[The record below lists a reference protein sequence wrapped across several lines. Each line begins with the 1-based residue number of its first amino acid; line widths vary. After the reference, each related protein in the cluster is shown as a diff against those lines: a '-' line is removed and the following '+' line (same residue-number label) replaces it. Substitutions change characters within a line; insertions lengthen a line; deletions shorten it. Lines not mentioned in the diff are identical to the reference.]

1 MKRLLTCFFTLLLVC
16 ELPAQ
21 FRHYDYLGGGH
32 QNEVA
37 VTVSSASGSATGKM
51 TVDGFPIQNQDQ
63 LADAS
68 RFLAQATLGAD
79 YSTIQMTAAM
89 GYEAWLEEQFAL
101 PPIALLDEMFRL
113 ENIYLPLLEEGEEAE
128 EIGPNIGV
136 SWFHG
141 GWINQHLKSPDLLRQ
156 KMAFTLSQIFVVN
169 DASDI
174 AEDFG
179 QGLAGFYDLLSRNAF
194 GDYQTLLT
202 DVTLS
207 PAMGFF
213 LSHYDNP
220 KADPINNIQPDE
232 NYAREIMQLFS
243 IGLWELNQDGSRKQD
258 TNGQFIPTY
267 TNQDINEFAQ
277 VFTGLSNGGP
287 NGGWG
292 SEPITDDRKTN
303 FVAPMRMYEEYHDRT
318 EKVLLKGTTLPAN
331 QDGMTDILQTM
342 AHLSNH
348 SNTAPFISKA
358 LIQFFTTSNPSQLY
372 IFDVAGTFQPAEE
385 NNFQEVI
392 KAILLNPEARIC
404 HPTATYTF
412 GKLREPVARKLNLLK
427 AFPLSA
433 DEYGNYFEEQFC
445 YDDITGQLPGRAP
458 SVFNFFVPSYAP
470 PGDISTNGWVAP
482 EFQILNST
490 NAIGIVNDVNRRVV
504 YGIPY
509 ALDCEEEYV
518 QELIEDPEFVQFYP
532 YQQDFTEEM
541 KLVNSPAAL
550 IDRLDI
556 LLANGLLEDDSKA
569 IMVNAISQLSSPA
582 ERVKMALYLIMISPD
597 YAILK

>member
-1 MKRLLTCFFTLLLVC
+1 MKRLLTCFFTLLLVY

-37 VTVSSASGSATGKM
+37 VTVSSASGSATGLR
-51 TVDGFPIQNQDQ
+51 TIDGFPIQNQAQ
-63 LADAS
+63 IAEAS

-79 YSTIQMTAAM
+79 YATIQMTAAM
-89 GYEAWLEEQFAL
+89 GYDAWMEEQFAL
-101 PPIALLDEMFRL
+101 PPVAMLNEMFRM
-113 ENIYLPLLEEGEEAE
+113 ETIYKPILEEGEEAE

-136 SWFHG
+136 NWFHA
-141 GWINQHLKSPDLLRQ
+141 GWIDQHLKSPDLLRQ
-156 KMAFTLSQIFVVN
+156 KMAFSLSQIFVVN
-169 DASDI
+169 DATDL

-194 GDYQTLLT
+194 GDYQNLLT

-220 KADPINNIQPDE
+220 KADPVNNIQPDE
-232 NYAREIMQLFS
+232 NYAREVMQLFS
-243 IGLWELNQDGSRKQD
+243 IGLWELNQDGSRKLD
-258 TNGQFIPTY
+258 ANGLFIPTY

-292 SEPITDDRKTN
+292 SEPITDDRRTN

-342 AHLSNH
+342 VHLSTH

-372 IFDVAGTFQPAEE
+372 IFEVAGQFRPTEQ
-385 NNFQEVI
+385 NNFQEVL
-392 KAILLNPEARIC
+392 KAILLNPEARVC
-404 HPTATYTF
+404 TPTSTYTF
-412 GKLREPVARKLNLLK
+412 GKLREPVVRKLNLLK

-433 DEYGNYFEEQFC
+433 DEYENYFMQEFC
-445 YDDITGQLPGRAP
+445 YGETTGQLTGKAP

-490 NAIGIVNDVNRRVV
+490 NAIGLVNDVNRRVV
-504 YGIPY
+504 SRIPF
-509 ALDCEEEYV
+509 ALDCNEEYV
-518 QELIEDPEFVQFYP
+518 SEITEDPEFAEFYP
-532 YQQDFTEEM
+532 YRQDFTEE
-541 KLVNSPAAL
+541 LTLTNSPTAL
-550 IDRLDI
+550 VDRLDI
-556 LLANGLLEDDSKA
+556 LLANGLLEDDTKA
-569 IMVNAISQLSSPA
+569 IMMNAITQLSSPTD
-582 ERVKMALYLIMISPD
+582 RLRMAIYLIMISPD

>member
-1 MKRLLTCFFTLLLVC
+1 MKRLLTFFFTLLLVY

-37 VTVSSASGSATGKM
+37 VTVSSASGSATGLM
-51 TVDGFPIQNQDQ
+51 TIDGFPIQNQNQ

-79 YSTIQMTAAM
+79 YATIQMTAAM
-89 GYEAWLEEQFAL
+89 GYDAWMEEQFAL
-101 PPIALLDEMFRL
+101 PPIAMLNEMFRM
-113 ENIYLPLLEEGEEAE
+113 ETIYKPILEEGEEAE

-136 SWFHG
+136 NWFHA
-141 GWINQHLKSPDLLRQ
+141 GWIDQHLKSPDLLRQ
-156 KMAFTLSQIFVVN
+156 KMAFSLSQIFVVN
-169 DASDI
+169 DASDL

-194 GDYQTLLT
+194 GDYQNLLT

-220 KADPINNIQPDE
+220 KADPVNNIQPDE

-243 IGLWELNQDGSRKQD
+243 IGLWELNQDGSRKLD
-258 TNGQFIPTY
+258 ANGLFIPTY
-267 TNQDINEFAQ
+267 SNQDINEFAQ

-292 SEPITDDRKTN
+292 SEPITDDRRTN

-318 EKVLLKGTTLPAN
+318 EKVLLKGTTLPSN

-342 AHLSNH
+342 AHLSTH

-372 IFDVAGTFQPAEE
+372 IFEVAGQFRPTEQ
-385 NNFQEVI
+385 NNFQEVL
-392 KAILLNPEARIC
+392 KAILLNPEARVC
-404 HPTATYTF
+404 TPTATYTF

-433 DEYGNYFEEQFC
+433 DEYENYFMQEFC
-445 YDDITGQLPGRAP
+445 YGEITGQLTGKAP

-490 NAIGIVNDVNRRVV
+490 NAIGLVNDVNRRVV
-504 YGIPY
+504 SRIPF
-509 ALDCEEEYV
+509 ALDCNEEYV
-518 QELIEDPEFVQFYP
+518 SEITEDPEFTEFYP
-532 YQQDFTEEM
+532 YRQDFTEE
-541 KLVNSPAAL
+541 LTLTNSPAAL
-550 IDRLDI
+550 VDRLDI
-556 LLANGLLEDDSKA
+556 LLANGLLEDDTKT
-569 IMVNAISQLSSPA
+569 IMVNAISQLSSPTD
-582 ERVKMALYLIMISPD
+582 RLRMAIYLIMISPD

>member
-1 MKRLLTCFFTLLLVC
+1 MLVC

-258 TNGQFIPTY
+258 ANGQFIPAY

-404 HPTATYTF
+404 NPTATYTF

-541 KLVNSPAAL
+541 KLVNSPSAL
-550 IDRLDI
+550 VDRLDI
-556 LLANGLLEDDSKA
+556 LLANGLLEDDTKA